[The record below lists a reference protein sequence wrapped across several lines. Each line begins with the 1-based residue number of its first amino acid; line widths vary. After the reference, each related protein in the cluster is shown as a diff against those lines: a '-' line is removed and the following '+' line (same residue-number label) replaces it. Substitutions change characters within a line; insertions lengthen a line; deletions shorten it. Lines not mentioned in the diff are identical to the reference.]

1 MEEWFIVVTNA
12 FRRKEPLP
20 NLIIIDGGKG
30 QLSSVKSL
38 DALELRGKLQY
49 NRYCKTIGRT
59 FILRF
64 GSTIFDKKKSET
76 LKVIQQLRNEAHR
89 FGIDTSQR

>member
-1 MEEWFIVVTNA
+1 MILHLWKSGLSSLQTPLEE
-12 FRRKEPLP
+12 KEPLP

-49 NRYCKTIGRT
+49 IGIANDWKN
-59 FILRF
+59 FYPEIRF
-64 GSTIFDKKKSET
+64 HYI
-76 LKVIQQLRNEAHR
+76 
-89 FGIDTSQR
+89 